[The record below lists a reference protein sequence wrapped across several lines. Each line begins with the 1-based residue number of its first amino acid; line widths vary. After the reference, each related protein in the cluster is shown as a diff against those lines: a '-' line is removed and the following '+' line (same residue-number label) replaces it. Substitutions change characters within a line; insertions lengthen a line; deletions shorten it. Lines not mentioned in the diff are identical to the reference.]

1 MPRLEVELSVRWVG
15 MKFTYLP
22 KPKDEPIAALEA
34 EGHEHVALE
43 DNPDLVLFRGG
54 PDDFPDELPESVK
67 VVQIVYAGVEALL
80 ENGTLEKH
88 AANGVRFAN
97 AGGLYDDTVAESAL
111 ALLLAVEH
119 RIKAV
124 DREWNNLQL
133 FEEKQYLFDDKKLAL
148 IGAGGI
154 GKTLI
159 RFLEPFG
166 MDITAVNRSGNEVE
180 GANRTVKMEDAE
192 NVWAENDYFVLLTP
206 LTEET
211 RHMVDAD
218 TLAKMK
224 KTAVVIN
231 VGRGPLINTGDLT
244 DALHNSTIRGAGLDV
259 TEPEPLP
266 ADHPLWELD
275 NCVITPHVA
284 NIPRYMKRRIGALTQ
299 KNWGLFESGEVM
311 ATEVDVEAGY

>member
-1 MPRLEVELSVRWVG
+1 

-34 EGHEHVALE
+34 QGHQYVALE
-43 DNPDLVLFRGG
+43 DNPDLVLFGGG
-54 PDDFPDELPESVK
+54 PKDFPDELPDSVK
-67 VVQIVYAGVEALL
+67 VVQIQYAGIEGLL
-80 ENGTLEKH
+80 EAGILAEH

-97 AGGLYDDTVAESAL
+97 AGGLYDDTVAESTL

-119 RIKAV
+119 RMKAV
-124 DREWNNLQL
+124 DREWNNAQL
-133 FEEKQYLFDDKKLAL
+133 FKEKEYLFDNKKLAL

-166 MDITAVNRSGNEVE
+166 MEITAVNRSGNPVD
-180 GANRTVKMEDAE
+180 GADRTVAMKDADE
-192 NVWAENDYFVLLTP
+192 VWADHDYFVLLTP

-211 RHMVDAD
+211 RHMVNAQRIEQ
-218 TLAKMK
+218 MK
-224 KTAVVIN
+224 DTAVVVN
-231 VGRGPLINTGDLT
+231 VGRGPLIDTEALT
-244 DALHNSTIRGAGLDV
+244 DALVNGKLRGAGLDV

-266 ADHPLWELD
+266 ADHKLWDLD
-275 NCVITPHVA
+275 NCVITPHTA
-284 NIPRYMKRRIGALTQ
+284 NIPRYMERRIGALAL
-299 KNWGLFESGEVM
+299 KNWGLFEAGETM

>member
-1 MPRLEVELSVRWVG
+1 
-15 MKFTYLP
+15 MKFTFLP

-34 EGHEHVALE
+34 QGHQHVALE
-43 DNPDLVLFRGG
+43 DNPDMILFGGG
-54 PDDFPDELPESVK
+54 PGDFPDQLPDSVK
-67 VVQIVYAGVEALL
+67 VVQIQYAGVENLQDVFA
-80 ENGTLEKH
+80 KH

-97 AGGLYDDTVAESAL
+97 AGGLYDDTVAESTL

-119 RIKAV
+119 RMKAV
-124 DREWNNLQL
+124 DREWNNTQL
-133 FEEKQYLFDDKKLAL
+133 FEEKEYLFDNKKLAL

-166 MDITAVNRSGNEVE
+166 MEITAVNRSGNPVD
-180 GANRTVKMEDAE
+180 GADRTVAMKDAGE
-192 NVWAENDYFVLLTP
+192 VWADHDYFVLLTP

-211 RHMVDAD
+211 RHMVNAQRIEQ
-218 TLAKMK
+218 MK
-224 KTAVVIN
+224 DTAVVVN
-231 VGRGPLINTGDLT
+231 VGRGPLVDTQALT
-244 DALHNSTIRGAGLDV
+244 DALINGKLRGAGLDV

-266 ADHPLWELD
+266 ADHELWGLD

-284 NIPRYMKRRIGALTQ
+284 NIPRFMERRIGGLAA
-299 KNWGLFESGEVM
+299 KNWELFTAGEKM

>member
-1 MPRLEVELSVRWVG
+1 
-15 MKFTYLP
+15 MKFAFLP
-22 KPKDEPIAALEA
+22 KPWDTPVEELEG
-34 EGHEHVALE
+34 EGHEFVQLE
-43 DNPDLVLFRGG
+43 DDPDVLLFRGG
-54 PDDFPDELPESVK
+54 PDDFPDTLPESVK
-67 VVQIVYAGVEALL
+67 LVQIVYAGVEALL

-88 AANGVRFAN
+88 AKNGVRFAN

-119 RIKAV
+119 RLKAV

-133 FEEKQYLFDDKKLAL
+133 FEEKQYLFGEKKLAL

-180 GANRTVKMEDAE
+180 GANRTVKMDDAAD
-192 NVWAENDYFVLLTP
+192 VWAENDYFVLLTP

-211 RHMVDAD
+211 RRMVNDE
-218 TLAKMK
+218 TLGRMK
-224 KTAVVIN
+224 DSAVVVN
-231 VGRGPLINTGDLT
+231 VGRGPLVDT
-244 DALHNSTIRGAGLDV
+244 DALTRALESGAIRGAGLDV

-266 ADHPLWELD
+266 ADHTLWDLD

-299 KNWGLFESGEVM
+299 KNWELYESGEKM

>member
-1 MPRLEVELSVRWVG
+1 
-15 MKFTYLP
+15 MKFAFLP
-22 KPKDEPIAALEA
+22 KPWDQPVSELEA
-34 EGHEHVALE
+34 HGHECVGLE
-43 DNPDLVLFRGG
+43 DNPDVVLFRGG
-54 PDDFPDELPESVK
+54 PGDFPDTLPESVK
-67 VVQIVYAGVEALL
+67 VVQVVYAGVEALL

-119 RIKAV
+119 RLNAV
-124 DREWNNLQL
+124 DREWNNLKL
-133 FEEKQYLFDDKKLAL
+133 FEEKEYLFDDKKLAL

-166 MDITAVNRSGNEVE
+166 MDITAVNRSGKEVD
-180 GANRTVKMEDAE
+180 GANRTVKMADAE
-192 NVWAENDYFVLLTP
+192 GVWADNDYFVLLTP

-211 RHMVDAD
+211 RHMVDAE
-218 TLAKMK
+218 TLGRMRES
-224 KTAVVIN
+224 AVVVN
-231 VGRGPLINTGDLT
+231 VGRGPLVDTEALT
-244 DALHNSTIRGAGLDV
+244 AALEAGAIRGAGLDV

-266 ADHPLWELD
+266 ADHLLWGLD

-299 KNWGLFESGEVM
+299 KNWELFQAGEKMV
-311 ATEVDVEAGY
+311 TEVDVDAGY